1 MQFAHNG
8 SYKGSIPFGLTDVSS
23 DPLAGAPKGS
33 RCVKTYGLWRFSQ
46 RTGAILALEAPTTQC
61 GGRLQW
67 RLRRLPKGTWSSLVY
82 GARLEN
88 EYFKKVVSSNLT
100 VPV

>member
-61 GGRLQW
+61 GGA
-67 RLRRLPKGTWSSLVY
+67 SSGAFGACQRVLGRVWFMALV
-82 GARLEN
+82 LKTSTS
-88 EYFKKVVSSNLT
+88 KKS
-100 VPV
+100 